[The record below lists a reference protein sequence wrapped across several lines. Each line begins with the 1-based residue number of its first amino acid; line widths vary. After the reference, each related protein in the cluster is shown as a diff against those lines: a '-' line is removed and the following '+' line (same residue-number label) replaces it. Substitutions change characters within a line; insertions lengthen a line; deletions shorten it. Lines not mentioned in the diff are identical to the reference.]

1 MGGEMRRRLIVVGC
15 MLTAACALAQT
26 PALADAVDGTSCPDS
41 SLRPTS
47 EDLLA
52 RAGASTLC
60 LMNAERAANGLAPLR
75 WDDQLAA
82 AARGHSADMARTG
95 YFAHESPNGDTLLVR
110 VRAAGYTDGAIGW
123 SLAEN
128 IAMGSGL
135 YSTPLETLT
144 AWSNSPEHLE
154 KLLAPDLVDVGIGV
168 VPTPVDGYAGAVYT
182 ADFGARRT
190 TQQPAAPASRLAPA
204 SLRARVHRRRIARC
218 GCGHWRHRRR
228 AVAHAG

>member
-1 MGGEMRRRLIVVGC
+1 
-15 MLTAACALAQT
+15 MLTAACAQAQT
-26 PALADAVDGTSCPDS
+26 PALAEAVDGKSCPDS

-47 EDLLA
+47 EDLLP
-52 RAGASTLC
+52 RAAASTLC

-82 AARGHSADMARTG
+82 ASRAHSADMARAG
-95 YFAHESPNGDTLLVR
+95 YFAHESPSGETLLMR

-144 AWSNSPEHLE
+144 AWINSPEHLD
-154 KLLAPDLVDVGIGV
+154 KLLAPDLVDVGIGI
-168 VPTPVDGYAGAVYT
+168 VPTSVDGYAGAVYT
-182 ADFGARRT
+182 ADLGVRRT
-190 TQQPAAPASRLAPA
+190 AQQPAAPASRRAPA

-218 GCGHWRHRRR
+218 GCGHCRHRRR
-228 AVAHAG
+228 VVAHTG